1 MPTVN
6 PPVPFFAKIS
16 KIFFNTIYVFA
27 HHFAEL
33 PENFIIS
40 AVFAKPCVAYRM
52 MASLLPYHVRWL
64 FCGEFI

>member
-6 PPVPFFAKIS
+6 TPVPFFSKIS
-16 KIFFNTIYVFA
+16 KFFINTISVFV
-27 HHFAEL
+27 HHSAEL

-40 AVFAKPCVAYRM
+40 TVFAKPCVAYRM
-52 MASLLPYHVRWL
+52 IESLLPYHVPWL